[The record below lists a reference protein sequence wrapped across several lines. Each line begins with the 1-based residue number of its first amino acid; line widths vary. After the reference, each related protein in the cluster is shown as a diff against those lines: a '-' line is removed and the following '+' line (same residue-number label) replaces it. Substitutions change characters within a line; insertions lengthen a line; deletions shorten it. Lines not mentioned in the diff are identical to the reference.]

1 MSTDH
6 RRPRPPASCGL
17 GPPEDFLSILL
28 LRFELAYDF
37 PPWIVPPTAVVYAL
51 FRCRPSSCRKN
62 SPARLKFAC
71 DPAGAIELT
80 LARSPSSRQAP
91 GWARPPRANSRRAT
105 RRPRESVS
113 RLLLWY
119 RQLQRNRVNRAHKPR
134 SCWSLSLQSPDISSL
149 VETARRAVSE
159 GEDVPPESLY
169 H

>member
-62 SPARLKFAC
+62 SPARLKSAC
-71 DPAGAIELT
+71 DPAGAIEPHLHVVRHRGRLRDG
-80 LARSPSSRQAP
+80 LARLAQTLDVQHD
-91 GWARPPRANSRRAT
+91 GLAN
-105 RRPRESVS
+105 
-113 RLLLWY
+113 
-119 RQLQRNRVNRAHKPR
+119 
-134 SCWSLSLQSPDISSL
+134 
-149 VETARRAVSE
+149 
-159 GEDVPPESLY
+159 
-169 H
+169 